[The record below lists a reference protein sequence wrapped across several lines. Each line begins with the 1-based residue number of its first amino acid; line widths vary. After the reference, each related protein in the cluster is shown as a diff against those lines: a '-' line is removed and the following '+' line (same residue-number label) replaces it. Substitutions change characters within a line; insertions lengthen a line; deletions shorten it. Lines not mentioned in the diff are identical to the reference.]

1 MKGAWQ
7 SLMDIGSCKTYLERE
22 FYLLK
27 SKLAK
32 VFMDL
37 FIRFSK
43 GVLESNYTNAK
54 LEFDFLYLKMA
65 KFSWIMGL
73 LLVIDYK
80 WLLASA

>member
-1 MKGAWQ
+1 
-7 SLMDIGSCKTYLERE
+7 MDIGSCKTFLERE
-22 FYLLK
+22 FYLLN

-37 FIRFSK
+37 FIIFSK
-43 GVLESNYTNAK
+43 GVWESNYTNAK

-65 KFSWIMGL
+65 KFSGIMGL
-73 LLVIDYK
+73 LLVIDCK

>member
-1 MKGAWQ
+1 MK
-7 SLMDIGSCKTYLERE
+7 LLERE

-65 KFSWIMGL
+65 KLS
-73 LLVIDYK
+73 
-80 WLLASA
+80 

>member
-1 MKGAWQ
+1 MK
-7 SLMDIGSCKTYLERE
+7 LLERE

-37 FIRFSK
+37 FIRFFK

-54 LEFDFLYLKMA
+54 PEFDFLYLKMA
-65 KFSWIMGL
+65 KLS
-73 LLVIDYK
+73 
-80 WLLASA
+80 